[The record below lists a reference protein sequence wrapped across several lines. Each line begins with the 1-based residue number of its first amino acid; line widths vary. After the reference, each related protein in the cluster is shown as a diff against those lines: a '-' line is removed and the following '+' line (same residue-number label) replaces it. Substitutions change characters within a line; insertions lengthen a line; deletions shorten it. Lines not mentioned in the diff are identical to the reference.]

1 MKKALATW
9 MVAFAFVQLTGLAC
23 MWMWR
28 YAPPATSSFVWGT
41 ALVALFPGNMLS
53 AILIEKLFWTS
64 RMSLPVMAVVEI
76 PVLLSINALFWFGLA
91 AAMRRLR
98 RRHSP
103 RG

>member
-1 MKKALATW
+1 
-9 MVAFAFVQLTGLAC
+9 
-23 MWMWR
+23 
-28 YAPPATSSFVWGT
+28 
-41 ALVALFPGNMLS
+41 MLS